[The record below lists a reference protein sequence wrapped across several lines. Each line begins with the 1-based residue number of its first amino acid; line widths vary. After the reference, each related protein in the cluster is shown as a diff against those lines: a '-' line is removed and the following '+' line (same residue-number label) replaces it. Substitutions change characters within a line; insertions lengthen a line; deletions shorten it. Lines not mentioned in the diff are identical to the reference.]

1 MSIANQENGAM
12 AEYIREGE
20 RKARALDNRGRIKF
34 NSDGSLDNRILD
46 AYSRYGF
53 YVFED
58 VVTEEELSDLQTELE
73 ELLEC
78 VPYTKDALVDA
89 KGRPAFGREFSHPV
103 FSFAKPLS
111 DPVGGTSRNKGRHHV
126 KMSEPEPPADAPA
139 YVLYTISGPLQL
151 MDSCLRLYGHP
162 QLLSVAEQINGQDFA
177 PFGEA
182 IFIKQPGLG
191 ASVAWHQDG
200 TTHWDKPDLN
210 EGTHGFNFMFQFY
223 GSSAGSGVWV
233 LPGSH
238 KGGRYDIKAMVETN
252 NGSDRLPG
260 AVPLVCDPGDV
271 VMANRQTLHC
281 SFANTSP
288 DRRATFNFGF
298 HRRTSVLNVKTHFFE
313 KPIVY
318 DEEYIHDR
326 ARLIAVAIDARQQRF
341 PHESRYVYQPFI
353 GQEDANRWN
362 EDARE
367 NIVMD
372 YHLKDLRL

>member
-1 MSIANQENGAM
+1 MSITNQDDDAI
-12 AEYIREGE
+12 AAHVREGE
-20 RKARALDNRGRIKF
+20 RKARELDNRGPIEF
-34 NSDGSLDNRILD
+34 GSDGLLDNRILD

-58 VVTEEELSDLQTELE
+58 VVTGEELNDLQTELE
-73 ELLEC
+73 RMLER
-78 VPYTKDALVDA
+78 VPHTKDALVDA
-89 KGRPAFGREFSHPV
+89 KGRPAIGAEFSHRV
-103 FSFAKPLS
+103 FNFAKPLS
-111 DPVGGTSRNKGRHHV
+111 DPVGGTSKNQGRHHV
-126 KMSEPEPPADAPA
+126 KMEEPEPPPDAPE
-139 YVLYTISGPLQL
+139 YILYTITGPLQI
-151 MDSCLRLYGHP
+151 MDSCLRLYGHS
-162 QLLSVAEQINGQDFA
+162 QLLSVAEQINGPDFA

-182 IFIKQPGLG
+182 MFIKQPGLG

-223 GSSAGSGVWV
+223 GSSGGSGVWV

-238 KGGRYDIKAMVETN
+238 KGSRHNIKDMIQAN
-252 NGSDRLPG
+252 DGSDRLPG
-260 AVPLVCDPGDV
+260 AVPLVCEAGDV

-288 DRRATFNFGF
+288 DRRVTFNFGF
-298 HRRTSVLNVKTHFFE
+298 HRRASVLNVKTHFFE
-313 KPIVY
+313 KPVVY
-318 DEEYIHDR
+318 DEEYIHER

-362 EDARE
+362 EAARE
-367 NIVMD
+367 NIVKD

>member
-1 MSIANQENGAM
+1 MSMANRENDVIVA
-12 AEYIREGE
+12 YIREGE
-20 RKARALDNRGRIKF
+20 IKALELDNRGPIEF
-34 NSDGSLDNRILD
+34 NSDGSLDDKILD

-58 VVTEEELSDLQTELE
+58 VVSDEELINLQTELE
-73 ELLEC
+73 HMLERA
-78 VPYTKDALVDA
+78 PYTKDALVDVQ
-89 KGRPAFGREFSHPV
+89 GRPAFGNEFSHPV
-103 FSFAKPLS
+103 FNFAKPLS
-111 DPVGGTSRNKGRHHV
+111 DPVGGTSKNKGRHHV
-126 KMSEPEPPADAPA
+126 KMSEPEPPPDAPE

-162 QLLSVAEQINGQDFA
+162 QLLSMAEQINGSDFA

-200 TTHWDKPDLN
+200 TTHWNKPDLD

-238 KGGRYDIKAMVETN
+238 KGEKYDIKAMVEAN

-260 AVPLVCDPGDV
+260 AVPLVCEPGDV
-271 VMANRQTLHC
+271 VMANRQMLHC
-281 SFANTSP
+281 SFANTSL
-288 DRRATFNFGF
+288 DRRVTFNFGF
-298 HRRTSVLNVKTHFFE
+298 HRRASVLNLNTHFFE
-313 KPIVY
+313 KPVVY
-318 DEEYIHDR
+318 DEEYIHER
-326 ARLIAVAIDARQQRF
+326 ARLIAVAIDARHQRF

-353 GQEDANRWN
+353 GHENANRWN

-367 NIVMD
+367 NIVKD